1 MRFRARADL
10 ERAAIAAAIK
20 LQPGGNNGTAVN
32 FNDLKGTLDLELVA
46 RLGKGGNG
54 GVSIPVAH
62 VPVRFNIPVIVM
74 GVPLVVQLG
83 ADFLAKVGLGGNHAA
98 HHFHAKFQF
107 AGGAG
112 TLASADSQ
120 TNSNAAFSDEPAEVE
135 PPTLSSPGV
144 SGTVLA
150 VQIPRLGL
158 GVGVFGIAAVG
169 YVDHVVVL
177 TMTNAAAVATLN
189 PPCTRV
195 TVDRIAHV
203 GADVTTVMP
212 IPLVEQLLHALSWNK
227 EVWRAKQWI
236 RVDPDI
242 KMCRI

>member
-1 MRFRARADL
+1 
-10 ERAAIAAAIK
+10 
-20 LQPGGNNGTAVN
+20 
-32 FNDLKGTLDLELVA
+32 
-46 RLGKGGNG
+46 
-54 GVSIPVAH
+54 
-62 VPVRFNIPVIVM
+62 
-74 GVPLVVQLG
+74 VVQLG
-83 ADFLAKVGLGGNHAA
+83 ADFLAKVALGGNHAA

-112 TLASADSQ
+112 TMASASSQ
-120 TNSNAAFSDEPAEVE
+120 TNSNAAFADEPAEVE
-135 PPTLSSPGV
+135 QPTLLSPGV

-158 GVGVFGIAAVG
+158 GVGVFGVAAVG
-169 YVDHVVVL
+169 YVDHIVVL
-177 TMTNAAAVATLN
+177 TMTNAAAAGALN

-212 IPLVEQLLHALSWNK
+212 IPLVEQLLQALSWNK

-236 RVDPDI
+236 RVDPDT